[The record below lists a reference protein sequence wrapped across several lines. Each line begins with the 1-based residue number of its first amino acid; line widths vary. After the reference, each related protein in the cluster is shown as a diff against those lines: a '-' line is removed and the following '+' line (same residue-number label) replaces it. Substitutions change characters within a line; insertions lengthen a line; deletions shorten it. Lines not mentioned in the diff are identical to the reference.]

1 MYTGTYA
8 SGVVSLSGN
17 QTVAGDKT
25 FSGTTTITTAD
36 INGGNIDGTTIATSD
51 VTVGTGKTL
60 NVSDGTLTTSAAQ
73 NLAII
78 QGASNDVD
86 IGAHDLRAATVT
98 ADSLTSGKMV
108 FTGTDGL
115 LSVDENMSF
124 SSDTLT
130 VKNISITDSFTINES
145 ATATT
150 ISSVNLDISDSLIT
164 LNNGLGNTVENI
176 NDCGILIN
184 LGDTENN
191 AFMGWDESEEKFHMG
206 LVGTADGS
214 STGSLSITTGTL
226 VANLVG
232 DVTGS
237 LANCTGLPISTG
249 VSGLGSNVATFLAT
263 PSSSNLISA
272 ITDETGS
279 ECIGI
284 RHITNI
290 SNTRSWNSCKRYT
303 YKLHRITNKQWCFWI
318 GEQCC
323 HILGNTIFFQFNISN
338 YR

>member
-73 NLAII
+73 NLAIM

-98 ADSLTSGKMV
+98 ADGLTSGKIV

-115 LSVDENMSF
+115 LSVDDNMSF

-130 VKNISITDSFTINES
+130 VKNISITDSFTINDS

-176 NDCGILIN
+176 NDCGCL
-184 LGDTENN
+184 LYTSPSPRDAT
-191 AFMGWDESEEKFHMG
+191 
-206 LVGTADGS
+206 
-214 STGSLSITTGTL
+214 LSRM
-226 VANLVG
+226 
-232 DVTGS
+232 
-237 LANCTGLPISTG
+237 
-249 VSGLGSNVATFLAT
+249 
-263 PSSSNLISA
+263 PSSA
-272 ITDETGS
+272 
-279 ECIGI
+279 
-284 RHITNI
+284 
-290 SNTRSWNSCKRYT
+290 
-303 YKLHRITNKQWCFWI
+303 
-318 GEQCC
+318 
-323 HILGNTIFFQFNISN
+323 
-338 YR
+338 